1 MKSPTDWMVRVS
13 DVSKSFGTRTVLY
26 DVSFDVRP
34 DTIVGVIGPN
44 GAGKS
49 VLVNIL
55 LGRLRE
61 DTGSVHFHKNAR
73 IAAIPQCDLTDP
85 FALPLSVC
93 EFLKMSGTRC
103 DQSQLEDS
111 LNQVELSRACLTQNF
126 YSLSG
131 GDRQKATLARAL
143 LIKPSLLVL
152 DEPFSAVD
160 YGARHNIYRLL
171 KKINAEQRITIVLVS
186 HDSDSI
192 VDMCDDIVCL
202 NKTLYKDC
210 HIVEFMKGKRVEHRN
225 HGDNV

>member
-1 MKSPTDWMVRVS
+1 MKSPTDWMVRVC
-13 DVSKSFGTRTVLY
+13 DVSKTFGGRTVLH
-26 DVSFDVRP
+26 DISFDVRP
-34 DTIVGVIGPN
+34 KTIIGIIGPN

-55 LGRLRE
+55 LGRMRE
-61 DTGSVHFHKNAR
+61 DTGSVQFHKNAS

-85 FALPLSVC
+85 FALPLSVS
-93 EFLKMSGTRC
+93 EFLKMSGARH
-103 DQSQLEDS
+103 QNQLEDALS
-111 LNQVELSRACLTQNF
+111 QVELSRACLTQNF

-160 YGARHNIYRLL
+160 YGARQNIYRLL
-171 KKINAEQRITIVLVS
+171 KKINTEKHITIVLVS

-192 VDMCDDIVCL
+192 IEMCDDILCL

-225 HGDNV
+225 HDDNS

>member
-1 MKSPTDWMVRVS
+1 MKSPTDWMVRVC
-13 DVSKSFGTRTVLY
+13 DVSKSFGGRTVLH
-26 DVSFDVRP
+26 DISFDVRP
-34 DTIVGVIGPN
+34 ETMIGIIGPN

-49 VLVNIL
+49 VLVSIL

-61 DTGSVHFHKNAR
+61 DTGSVQFHKNAA
-73 IAAIPQCDLTDP
+73 IAAIPQRDLTDP
-85 FALPLSVC
+85 FVLPLSVC
-93 EFLKMSGTRC
+93 EFLKMSGARC
-103 DQSQLEDS
+103 DQSQLEAA
-111 LNQVELSRACLTQNF
+111 LNQVELSRSCLTQNF

-131 GDRQKATLARAL
+131 GDKQKATLARAL

-160 YGARHNIYRLL
+160 YGARQNIYRLL

-192 VDMCDDIVCL
+192 IDICDDILCL

-210 HIVEFMKGKRVEHRN
+210 HIVEFMNGKRVEHRN
-225 HGDNV
+225 HDDNG

>member
-1 MKSPTDWMVRVS
+1 MKSPTDWMVRVC
-13 DVSKSFGTRTVLY
+13 DVSKTFGGRTVLH
-26 DVSFDVRP
+26 DISFDVRP
-34 DTIVGVIGPN
+34 KTIIGIIGPN

-61 DTGSVHFHKNAR
+61 DTGSVQFHKNAS
-73 IAAIPQCDLTDP
+73 IAAIPQRDITDS
-85 FALPLSVC
+85 FVLPLSVS
-93 EFLKMSGTRC
+93 EFLKMSGARH
-103 DQSQLEDS
+103 QNHLEDALS
-111 LNQVELSRACLTQNF
+111 QVELSRACLTQNF

-160 YGARHNIYRLL
+160 YGARQNIYRLL
-171 KKINAEQRITIVLVS
+171 KKINTEQRITIVLVS

-192 VDMCDDIVCL
+192 IDICDDILCL

-225 HGDNV
+225 HDDNG

>member
-1 MKSPTDWMVRVS
+1 MKSPTDWMVRVC
-13 DVSKSFGTRTVLY
+13 DVSKTFGGRTVLH
-26 DVSFDVRP
+26 DISFDVRP
-34 DTIVGVIGPN
+34 KTIIGIIGPN

-55 LGRLRE
+55 LGRMRE
-61 DTGSVHFHKNAR
+61 DTGTVQFHKNAS
-73 IAAIPQCDLTDP
+73 IAAIPQCDLADS
-85 FALPLSVC
+85 FALPLSVS
-93 EFLKMSGTRC
+93 EFLKMSGVRH
-103 DQSQLEDS
+103 QNQLENA
-111 LNQVELSRACLTQNF
+111 LHQLELSRACLTQNF

-160 YGARHNIYRLL
+160 YGARQNIYRLL
-171 KKINAEQRITIVLVS
+171 KKINTEQRITIVLVS

-192 VDMCDDIVCL
+192 IDICDDILCL

-225 HGDNV
+225 HDDNG